1 MYNFTPMLFPE
12 VINFT
17 LLVYMLGLHFCGE
30 LGGGHWNT
38 LYYMHVAYLNL
49 VMFGTRSLCTCGI
62 NIYMPGND
70 E

>member
-17 LLVYMLGLHFCGE
+17 LLVYMLGLHGWKALKYNILHACSVLE
-30 LGGGHWNT
+30 SCHL
-38 LYYMHVAYLNL
+38 
-49 VMFGTRSLCTCGI
+49 FGTQSFCTCGI